1 MNSCDLGVR
10 TSESVCFGAPVLK
23 VLSPD
28 RMKGGREGGRRR
40 KGGREGKG
48 GSEGNG
54 GRERGRGGY
63 RGVDRHWQRRGRRLA
78 R

>member
-28 RMKGGREGGRRR
+28 RMEGGREKERGR
-40 KGGREGKG
+40 KGREGRKRREWR
-48 GSEGNG
+48 EGE
-54 GRERGRGGY
+54 REGGY